1 MSKAQV
7 SILLSVHGD
16 SIFLKDF
23 LDSLANQSFRD
34 FVLVCRFD
42 GLPSPAILS
51 LVSGFPS
58 AVVLPDQT
66 HYNVIVSYQRLL
78 DVAVEMDTTYFMF
91 ADQDD
96 IWHPDKIA
104 RSVQAIKDVE
114 SGKPAETPV
123 LVHSDLRVV
132 DEHLKQIAP
141 SMVQYQ
147 SLNPGLVS
155 LADLMIQNN
164 VTGCTTI
171 FNRALAALAR
181 IPEEA
186 ICHDWY
192 LALTAAAFGTIVF
205 LPEPLIDYRQHKD
218 NVFGAVPRN
227 GLLRLFFQRQHL
239 HERVRL
245 TQRQAGAFLKYF
257 RANLSPDQTRI
268 LEDWSRCLAESSY
281 FKRLG
286 TVWRNGF
293 KKNDGLR
300 TLGLWWAA

>member
-7 SILLSVHGD
+7 SVLLSVHGD

-23 LDSLANQSFRD
+23 LDSLKNQSFRD
-34 FVLVCRFD
+34 FVLLCRFD
-42 GLPSPAILS
+42 GPPSPAILS

-66 HYNVIVSYQRLL
+66 HYNVISSYQRLL
-78 DVAVEMDTTYFMF
+78 DAAKETDTPYFMF

-96 IWHPDKIA
+96 VWHPDKIA
-104 RSVQAIKDVE
+104 WSVRKIMDAE
-114 SGKPAETPV
+114 SSRPAGTPV
-123 LVHSDLRVV
+123 LVHTDLRVV
-132 DEHLKQIAP
+132 DEQLKQIAP
-141 SMVQYQ
+141 SMIRYQ
-147 SLNPGLVS
+147 CLNPARFS
-155 LADLMIQNN
+155 LADIMIQNN

-171 FNRALAALAR
+171 FNRALASLAR

-192 LALTAAAFGTIVF
+192 LALIAAAFGTIIF
-205 LPEPLIDYRQHKD
+205 LPESTVDYRQHED
-218 NVFGAVPRN
+218 NVYGTVPRK
-227 GLLRLFFQRQHL
+227 GLLRHFFQRRHL

-245 TQRQAGAFLKYF
+245 TQRQAGAFLDRF
-257 RANLSPDQTRI
+257 RANLSADQTRI
-268 LEDWSRCLAESSY
+268 LQDWSRCLNEASY

-286 TVWRNGF
+286 TVWRHGF
-293 KKNDGLR
+293 RKNDWLR

>member
-7 SILLSVHGD
+7 SVLLSVHGD

-42 GLPSPAILS
+42 GPPSPAILS

-78 DVAVEMDTTYFMF
+78 DAAEKTDTPYFMF

-104 RSVQAIKDVE
+104 RSVQEIKNAE
-114 SGKPAETPV
+114 SGRPAGEPV
-123 LVHSDLRVV
+123 LVHSDLCVV
-132 DEHLKQIAP
+132 DEHLKQISP
-141 SMVQYQ
+141 SLIRYQ
-147 SLNPGLVS
+147 SLNPARVS

-171 FNRALAALAR
+171 FNRALASLAR

-205 LPEPLIDYRQHKD
+205 LPESTVDYRQHKD
-218 NVFGAVPRN
+218 NVYGAVPRK
-227 GLLRLFFQRQHL
+227 GLLRHFFQRGHL

-245 TQRQAGAFLKYF
+245 TQRQAGAFLNHF
-257 RANLSPDQTRI
+257 RTDLSADQARL
-268 LEDWSRCLAESSY
+268 LEDWSSCLTESSY
-281 FKRLG
+281 LRRLG
-286 TVWRNGF
+286 TVWRHGF
-293 KKNDGLR
+293 RKNDWLR

>member
-1 MSKAQV
+1 MSKTQV
-7 SILLSVHGD
+7 SVLLSVHGD

-34 FVLVCRFD
+34 FVLLCRFD
-42 GLPSPAILS
+42 GVPSPAILS

-66 HYNVIVSYQRLL
+66 HYNVISSYQRLL
-78 DVAVEMDTTYFMF
+78 DAAKETDTPYFMF

-96 IWHPDKIA
+96 VWHPDKIA
-104 RSVQAIKDVE
+104 RSVQKIRDAE
-114 SGKPAETPV
+114 SRRPAKTPV
-123 LVHSDLRVV
+123 LVHTDLRVV

-141 SMVQYQ
+141 SMIRYQ
-147 SLNPGLVS
+147 CLNPARVS
-155 LADLMIQNN
+155 LADIMIQNN

-171 FNRALAALAR
+171 FNRALASLAR

-205 LPEPLIDYRQHKD
+205 LPESTVDYRQHED
-218 NVFGAVPRN
+218 NVYGTVPRK
-227 GLLRLFFQRQHL
+227 GLLRHFFQRRHL

-245 TQRQAGAFLKYF
+245 TQRQAGAFLDHF
-257 RANLSPDQTRI
+257 RANLSADKTRI
-268 LEDWSRCLAESSY
+268 LEDWSRCLTEASY

-286 TVWRNGF
+286 TVWRHGF
-293 KKNDGLR
+293 RKNDWLR

>member
-7 SILLSVHGD
+7 SVLLSVHGD

-42 GLPSPAILS
+42 GKASPSIRS
-51 LVSGFPS
+51 LVSRFPS

-66 HYNVIVSYQRLL
+66 HYNVVTSYRRLL
-78 DVAVEMDTTYFMF
+78 DAAADTDTPYFMF

-96 IWHPDKIA
+96 VWHPDKIA
-104 RSVQAIKDVE
+104 RSIQAVRE
-114 SGKPAETPV
+114 AEAARPAGTPV

-132 DEHLKQIAP
+132 DEHLKLIAP
-141 SMVQYQ
+141 SMIRYQ
-147 SLNPGLVS
+147 SLDPARIS
-155 LADLMIQNN
+155 LADLMVQNN
-164 VTGCTTI
+164 ATGCTMI
-171 FNRALAALAR
+171 FNRALARLTQ

-192 LALTAAAFGTIVF
+192 LALVAAAFGAIVF
-205 LPEPLIDYRQHKD
+205 LPESLVDYRQHRN
-218 NVFGAVPRN
+218 NVYGAVPRK
-227 GLLRLFFQRQHL
+227 GLLRHFFRRQHL

-245 TQRQAGAFLKYF
+245 TQRQAEAFLNHF
-257 RANLSPDQTRI
+257 RAALSVDQARL
-268 LEDWSRCLAESSY
+268 LEDWSRCLTESSY
-281 FKRLG
+281 CKRLS
-286 TVWRNGF
+286 TVWRHGF
-293 KKNDGLR
+293 RKNDWLR

>member
-7 SILLSVHGD
+7 SVLLSVHGD

-42 GLPSPAILS
+42 GSPSPAILS
-51 LVSGFPS
+51 LVSRFPS

-66 HYNVIVSYQRLL
+66 HYNVIASYQRLL
-78 DVAVEMDTTYFMF
+78 DAAVETDTPYFMF

-96 IWHPDKIA
+96 VWHPDKIA
-104 RSVQAIKDVE
+104 RSVQAIRDAE
-114 SGKPAETPV
+114 SGRPAETPL

-132 DEHLKQIAP
+132 DAHLKQIAP
-141 SMVQYQ
+141 SMIRYQ
-147 SLNPGLVS
+147 SLNPARVS

-171 FNRALAALAR
+171 FNRALASLAR
-181 IPEEA
+181 VPEEA

-192 LALTAAAFGTIVF
+192 LALTAAAFGAIVF
-205 LPEPLIDYRQHKD
+205 LPESLVDYRQHED
-218 NVFGAVPRN
+218 NVFGAVPRK
-227 GLLRLFFQRQHL
+227 GLLKHFFQRQHL

-245 TQRQAGAFLKYF
+245 TQRQAGAFLDHF
-257 RANLSPDQTRI
+257 RANLSADQTRL
-268 LEDWSRCLAESSY
+268 LEDWNRCLTESSY

-286 TVWRNGF
+286 TVWRHGF
-293 KKNDGLR
+293 KKNDWLR

>member
-7 SILLSVHGD
+7 SVLLSVHGD

-23 LDSLANQSFRD
+23 LDSLANQSFMD

-42 GLPSPAILS
+42 GAPSPAIQS
-51 LVSGFPS
+51 LVSDFPS

-66 HYNVIVSYQRLL
+66 HYNVVSSYQRLL
-78 DVAVEMDTTYFMF
+78 EAAAEKSTPYFMF

-96 IWHPDKIA
+96 VWHPDKIA
-104 RSVQAIKDVE
+104 RSVQAIKAAE
-114 SGKPAETPV
+114 SGRPSGGPV

-141 SMVQYQ
+141 SLIRYQ
-147 SLNPGLVS
+147 SLNPARVS

-171 FNRALAALAR
+171 FNRALASLAR

-192 LALTAAAFGTIVF
+192 LALTAAAFGKIVF
-205 LPEPLIDYRQHKD
+205 LPESTVDYRQHKD
-218 NVFGAVPRN
+218 NVYGAVPRK
-227 GLLRLFFQRQHL
+227 GLLRHFFQREHL

-245 TQRQAGAFLKYF
+245 TQRQAGAFLKHF
-257 RANLSPDQTRI
+257 RANLSTDQARL
-268 LEDWSRCLAESSY
+268 LEDWSSCLTESSY
-281 FKRLG
+281 LRRLG
-286 TVWRNGF
+286 TVWRHGF
-293 KKNDGLR
+293 RKNDWLR

>member
-7 SILLSVHGD
+7 SVLLSVHGD

-23 LDSLANQSFRD
+23 LDSLTNQSFRD

-42 GLPSPAILS
+42 GSPSPAILS

-66 HYNVIVSYQRLL
+66 HCNVIASYQRLL
-78 DVAVEMDTTYFMF
+78 DAATETGTPYFMF

-96 IWHPDKIA
+96 VWHPDKIA
-104 RSVQAIKDVE
+104 RSVQEIMNAE
-114 SGKPAETPV
+114 SARPSGTPV

-141 SMVQYQ
+141 SMIRYQ
-147 SLNPGLVS
+147 CLNPARAS

-171 FNRALAALAR
+171 FNRALASLAR
-181 IPEEA
+181 IPREA

-192 LALTAAAFGTIVF
+192 LSLTAAAFGTIIF
-205 LPEPLIDYRQHKD
+205 LPESLVDYRQHKD
-218 NVFGAVPRN
+218 NVYGAVPRK
-227 GLLRLFFQRQHL
+227 GLLRHFFLRRRL

-245 TQRQAGAFLKYF
+245 TQRQAGAFLNHF
-257 RANLSPDQTRI
+257 RANLSADQIRI
-268 LEDWSRCLAESSY
+268 LEDWSRCQTESAY

-286 TVWRNGF
+286 TIWRHGF
-293 KKNDGLR
+293 RKNDWLR

>member
-7 SILLSVHGD
+7 SVLLSVHGD

-42 GLPSPAILS
+42 GAPSPAIRS
-51 LVSGFPS
+51 LVSDFPS

-66 HYNVIVSYQRLL
+66 HYNVVTSYQRLL
-78 DVAVEMDTTYFMF
+78 DAATEKSTPYFMF

-96 IWHPDKIA
+96 VWHPDKIA
-104 RSVQAIKDVE
+104 RSVQTIKEAE
-114 SGKPAETPV
+114 SARPAGTPV

-132 DEHLKQIAP
+132 DENLREIAP
-141 SMVQYQ
+141 SMIRYQ
-147 SLNPGLVS
+147 SLNPARVS

-171 FNRALAALAR
+171 FNRALASLAR

-192 LALTAAAFGTIVF
+192 LALIAAAFGGIVF
-205 LPEPLIDYRQHKD
+205 LPESLVDYRQHQD
-218 NVFGAVPRN
+218 NVYGAVPRK
-227 GLLRLFFQRQHL
+227 GLLKHFFQRRHL
-239 HERVRL
+239 HERIQL
-245 TQRQAGAFLKYF
+245 TQRQAEAFLNQF
-257 RANLSPDQTRI
+257 RANLSDDQVRL
-268 LEDWSRCLAESSY
+268 LEDWSRCQSESSY
-281 FKRLG
+281 FTRLG
-286 TVWRNGF
+286 PVWQHGF
-293 KKNDGLR
+293 RKNDWLR

>member
-7 SILLSVHGD
+7 SVLLSVHGD

-42 GLPSPAILS
+42 GPPSPAILS

-66 HYNVIVSYQRLL
+66 HYNVIASYQRLL
-78 DVAVEMDTTYFMF
+78 DAAEETDTPYFMF

-96 IWHPDKIA
+96 VWHPDKIA
-104 RSVQAIKDVE
+104 RSVQEIRKAE
-114 SGKPAETPV
+114 SGRPEGGPV

-132 DEHLKQIAP
+132 DEQLKQIAP
-141 SMVQYQ
+141 SMIRYQ
-147 SLNPGLVS
+147 SLNPARVS

-171 FNRALAALAR
+171 FNRALASLAR

-205 LPEPLIDYRQHKD
+205 LPESTVDYRQHKD
-218 NVFGAVPRN
+218 NVFGAVPRK
-227 GLLRLFFQRQHL
+227 GLLRHFFQREHL

-245 TQRQAGAFLKYF
+245 TQRQAGAFLNHF
-257 RANLSPDQTRI
+257 RADLSTDQARL
-268 LEDWSRCLAESSY
+268 LEDWSRCLTESSY
-281 FKRLG
+281 LRRLG
-286 TVWRNGF
+286 TVWRHGF
-293 KKNDGLR
+293 RKNDWLR

>member
-16 SIFLKDF
+16 SIFLKGF
-23 LDSLANQSFRD
+23 LNSLANQSFRD
-34 FVLVCRFD
+34 FVLMCRFD
-42 GLPSPAILS
+42 GIPSPAILS
-51 LVSGFPS
+51 LVSGFPF

-66 HYNVIVSYQRLL
+66 HYNVIASYQRLL
-78 DVAVEMDTTYFMF
+78 DTAMESDTKYFLF

-104 RSVQAIKDVE
+104 RSVQEIKDAE
-114 SGKPAETPV
+114 SALPTGSPV

-132 DEHLKQIAP
+132 DEQLKLIAP
-141 SMVQYQ
+141 SMIQYQ
-147 SLNPGLVS
+147 SLNPARVS

-164 VTGCTTI
+164 VTGCTTV
-171 FNRALAALAR
+171 FNRALASLAR

-192 LALTAAAFGTIVF
+192 LALTAAAFGTIIF
-205 LPEPLIDYRQHKD
+205 LPESTVDYRQHKD
-218 NVFGAVPRN
+218 NVYGAVPRK
-227 GLLRLFFQRQHL
+227 GLLRHFLQRQQL

-245 TQRQAGAFLKYF
+245 TQRQAGAFLNHF
-257 RANLSPDQTRI
+257 RSDLSADQARI
-268 LEDWSRCLAESSY
+268 LEDWSHCLTESSY
-281 FKRLG
+281 LKRLG
-286 TVWRNGF
+286 TVWKHGF
-293 KKNDGLR
+293 RKNDWLR

>member
-7 SILLSVHGD
+7 SVLLSIHGD

-42 GLPSPAILS
+42 GLPSPEILS
-51 LVSGFPS
+51 LVSEFPS
-58 AVVLPDQT
+58 VVVLPDQT
-66 HYNVIVSYQRLL
+66 HYNVINSYQRLL
-78 DVAVEMDTTYFMF
+78 DAAAETDTTYFMF

-96 IWHPDKIA
+96 VWHPDKIA
-104 RSVQAIKDVE
+104 RSVQCIKDAE
-114 SGKPAETPV
+114 SCSPAGTPV

-147 SLNPGLVS
+147 CLNPALVS
-155 LADLMIQNN
+155 LPDLMIQNN

-171 FNRALAALAR
+171 FNRALASLAR
-181 IPEEA
+181 FPEEA

-192 LALTAAAFGTIVF
+192 LALTAAAFGRIVF
-205 LPEPLIDYRQHKD
+205 LPESLIDYRQHKD

-227 GLLRLFFQRQHL
+227 GLLRHFFQRRHL

-245 TQRQAGAFLKYF
+245 TQRQAGAFLNRF
-257 RANLSPDQTRI
+257 RANLSSDQAHV
-268 LEDWSRCLAESSY
+268 LEDWSRCMTESSY
-281 FKRLG
+281 FKRLAM
-286 TVWRNGF
+286 VWRHGF
-293 KKNDGLR
+293 RKNDWLR